1 VAFNIVEMMNQNPL
15 TLLTPVRNDYI
26 EKLNEILEK
35 FKVGLNAGLNE
46 RFNQLGT
53 LHYARWFILQQD
65 SFRDKTAFPVPVRLV
80 FSSNF
85 DGSEEEHVIGLV
97 TVFPE
102 YFDELYECCEGYP
115 EPSSR
120 NTESRKNYLVRWKVN
135 TTAFFVGAP
144 GRSLKQINQEDRLRE
159 FIWNV
164 INENRLE
171 GKSAVQ
177 IQKVIQQKVDANPE
191 FEWSKK
197 QAPVASINWPGMVI
211 MSLIILFILPLII
224 IWVLVLHFFYER
236 KDKNCELKR
245 SQLSDDLVR
254 RLEAY
259 EDLFNQNQFT
269 QVLVMKPGKVRLIT
283 VQTLMLFA
291 RTLIKNFFVKGKLMG
306 IPTIHFAR
314 WVLIDNNRHMM
325 FFSNFDGSWNQY
337 LCDFID
343 KSGWGLTGIFSNTVN
358 FPKTNFLFTGGA
370 YDEEHFLAWS
380 RGTQILTRVW
390 YSAYHHLSIKN
401 IVNNTLIRNELRKD
415 LSEKQ
420 AQLFLKR
427 F

>member
-1 VAFNIVEMMNQNPL
+1 MINQNPL
-15 TLLTPVRNDYI
+15 TLLTPVRTDCF
-26 EKLNEILEK
+26 EKLNAILEK

-53 LHYARWFILQQD
+53 LHYARWFILRED
-65 SFRDKTAFPVPVRLV
+65 SFRDKTAFHIPERLV

-85 DGSEEEHVIGLV
+85 DGCVEEQVIGLV

-115 EPSSR
+115 EAAAR
-120 NTESRKNYLVRWKVN
+120 NADSRKNYLMQWKVN
-135 TTAFFVGAP
+135 ANAFYVGAP
-144 GRSLKQINQEDRLRE
+144 GRSLQQIKQEDRLKN
-159 FIWNV
+159 FIWNF
-164 INENRLE
+164 INQHNWD
-171 GKSAVQ
+171 GTPAVQ
-177 IQKVIQQKVDANPE
+177 IQKAIQQEVDKNPE

-197 QAPVASINWPGMVI
+197 QAPVPSTNWPG
-211 MSLIILFILPLII
+211 LIIMGLIIFILSPVII
-224 IWVLVLHFFYER
+224 IWILVLHFFYER
-236 KDKNCELKR
+236 NDKNCEVKR
-245 SQLSDDLVR
+245 SQLNDDLVR
-254 RLEAY
+254 RLETD

-283 VQTLMLFA
+283 VLALMLFA
-291 RTLIKNFFVKGKLMG
+291 RTLISNFFVKGKLMG

-314 WVLIDNNRHMM
+314 WVLIDDNKHMM
-325 FFSNFDGSWNQY
+325 FFSNFDGSWQQY
-337 LCDFID
+337 LGDFID

-358 FPKTNFLFTGGA
+358 FPKTKFLFTGGA

-380 RGTQILTRVW
+380 RGTQILTQVW

-401 IVNNTLIRNELRKD
+401 IVNNTLIRNELRKN